1 MTSNPVNWHEDVALD
16 PAKEYRALVR
26 SLRWTEGFGVL
37 FVQCSPAEGSDLVK
51 RVRQD
56 LAGKTIEVL
65 TLNAEDTNL
74 FDCVEAL
81 PNKDD
86 IDVLFVQGLE
96 QSIYA
101 YERSRAWETPSQAY
115 TYSEA
120 SVPRLLSHLNLNREL
135 FYKQFKFFFVFLVPL
150 FVLKYVSKRAPDF
163 FDWRSGVLE
172 FPADLETTEREYERL
187 FLSRNHNEYRT
198 WTQEKRNQK
207 ILEIQ
212 AWLEE
217 SRLTSDRKADFL
229 FDQVLLFIVSKE
241 DKDAVVSFDKALELR
256 PDNQQAWNAR
266 GLFLNMLRRE
276 EEAIASF
283 DKALELKPDDHETWS
298 NRGDSLSALGRKEE
312 AIASF
317 DKALELKSDYNP
329 AWKRRG
335 NLLSDLGLKEE
346 AIASFDKALELK
358 PDDCEA
364 WNRRGNLLSDLGL
377 KEEAIYSFDKVLK
390 FKPDDH
396 ETWSNRGSLMS
407 DLGRYEEAIASF
419 DQSITIKPEN
429 HEVWLKRG
437 ISLAALGRYEEAIA
451 SFDQTVA
458 FKYEYKDLIWNMR
471 GLFLHGLGR
480 YEEAI
485 ASYDQ
490 ALEIKPDK
498 HEAWYGR
505 GNSLLALGRKE
516 EAIASY
522 DQALAFKPD

>member
-16 PAKEYRALVR
+16 PAKEYRALLR

-135 FYKQFKFFFVFLVPL
+135 FYKQFKVFFVFLVPL
-150 FVLKYVSKRAPDF
+150 FVLKYVSRRAPDF

-172 FPADLETTEREYERL
+172 FPADVETAEREYQRL
-187 FLSRNHNEYRT
+187 FFSGHYIKYLT
-198 WTQEKRNQK
+198 WTQSERNRK
-207 ILEIQ
+207 ILELQ

-217 SRLTSDRKADFL
+217 PEITLDRRANL
-229 FDQVLLFIVSKE
+229 LQQQALLF
-241 DKDAVVSFDKALELR
+241 
-256 PDNQQAWNAR
+256 NAS
-266 GLFLNMLRRE
+266 E
-276 EEAIASF
+276 EHKEAIASY
-283 DKALELKPDDHETWS
+283 DQALKIKPDDHEAWN
-298 NRGDSLSALGRKEE
+298 NRGNSLDALGRKEE
-312 AIASF
+312 AIASY
-317 DKALELKSDYNP
+317 DQALKIKPDDHE
-329 AWKRRG
+329 AWNNRG
-335 NLLSDLGLKEE
+335 VSLDALGRKEE
-346 AIASFDKALELK
+346 AIASYDQALKIK
-358 PDDCEA
+358 PDKHEA
-364 WNRRGNLLSDLGL
+364 WNNRGN
-377 KEEAIYSFDKVLK
+377 
-390 FKPDDH
+390 
-396 ETWSNRGSLMS
+396 SLYA
-407 DLGRYEEAIASF
+407 LGRKEEAIASY
-419 DQSITIKPEN
+419 DQALKIKPDL
-429 HEVWLKRG
+429 HEAWSNRG
-437 ISLAALGRYEEAIA
+437 VSLSALGR
-451 SFDQTVA
+451 
-458 FKYEYKDLIWNMR
+458 N
-471 GLFLHGLGR
+471 
-480 YEEAI
+480 EEAI

-490 ALEIKPDK
+490 ALEIKPDY
-498 HEAWYGR
+498 HEAWYNR
-505 GNSLLALGRKE
+505 GVSLSALGRNE

-522 DQALAFKPD
+522 DQALKFKPDYAPAFFNKACCYGLQNQVEPAIDCLQRAIELDPKCKDWAKTNTDFDLIRESDRFQALVGEGDTL

>member
-16 PAKEYRALVR
+16 PAKEYRALLR

-135 FYKQFKFFFVFLVPL
+135 FYKQFKVFFVFLVPL
-150 FVLKYVSKRAPDF
+150 FVLKYVSRRAPDF

-172 FPADLETTEREYERL
+172 FPADVETAEREYQRL
-187 FLSRNHNEYRT
+187 FFSGHYSKYLT
-198 WTQEKRNQK
+198 WTQSERNRK
-207 ILEIQ
+207 ILELQ

-217 SRLTSDRKADFL
+217 PEITLDRRANL
-229 FDQVLLFIVSKE
+229 LQQQALLF
-241 DKDAVVSFDKALELR
+241 
-256 PDNQQAWNAR
+256 NAS
-266 GLFLNMLRRE
+266 E
-276 EEAIASF
+276 EH
-283 DKALELKPDDHETWS
+283 K
-298 NRGDSLSALGRKEE
+298 
-312 AIASF
+312 
-317 DKALELKSDYNP
+317 
-329 AWKRRG
+329 
-335 NLLSDLGLKEE
+335 
-346 AIASFDKALELK
+346 
-358 PDDCEA
+358 
-364 WNRRGNLLSDLGL
+364 
-377 KEEAIYSFDKVLK
+377 
-390 FKPDDH
+390 
-396 ETWSNRGSLMS
+396 
-407 DLGRYEEAIASF
+407 
-419 DQSITIKPEN
+419 
-429 HEVWLKRG
+429 
-437 ISLAALGRYEEAIA
+437 
-451 SFDQTVA
+451 
-458 FKYEYKDLIWNMR
+458 
-471 GLFLHGLGR
+471 
-480 YEEAI
+480 EAI

-490 ALEIKPDK
+490 SLKIKPDK
-498 HEAWYGR
+498 HEAWYNR
-505 GNSLLALGRKE
+505 GNSLDALGHKE

-522 DQALAFKPD
+522 DQALKIKPDHAPTFFNKACCYALQNQVDLAVDCLQHAIALDPQWKENAKTDADFDSIRESDRFQALVGEGDTL